1 MCRTFGITGITTELD
16 TGEDSAGCPLFY
28 FHILNKRKLLF
39 SLNGF
44 YRWSVAFLE
53 KTGYPDGEVNSMN
66 KERLGTF
73 IAENRKAFGMTQK
86 DLAETLHITDKAVSK
101 WERGLSYPD
110 VTLLEPLAAAFS
122 LSVEELVA
130 CRKRETEEREE
141 EPVRALLDISRDNL
155 KRERRRGG
163 RRSVVLGVLLI
174 TALMALALLY
184 ADTFVSEQR
193 EDAIILKETV
203 NGENYLYVEEEGHL
217 LKLKCGDGIDF
228 DGLTL
233 QNDFREPNVFRIDC
247 RWNKRTY
254 VGTVRSCEVTDR
266 IVLGLADMVGSMMGL
281 DTIAETGDQLFG
293 YDCVFFEYINAYPN
307 PNGNGELY
315 SFRFWSCD
323 PETWEKEKLLLTV
336 DDCFGVA
343 QTDYDHDGVT
353 ELAVRTRWAEK
364 PYTVYDMVDGKV
376 TETWPDTVDPELT
389 SLLRTDYERQK
400 DLEQGIR

>member
-184 ADTFVSEQR
+184 ADTLQVVS
-193 EDAIILKETV
+193 A
-203 NGENYLYVEEEGHL
+203 GASA
-217 LKLKCGDGIDF
+217 
-228 DGLTL
+228 
-233 QNDFREPNVFRIDC
+233 RI
-247 RWNKRTY
+247 
-254 VGTVRSCEVTDR
+254 
-266 IVLGLADMVGSMMGL
+266 
-281 DTIAETGDQLFG
+281 
-293 YDCVFFEYINAYPN
+293 
-307 PNGNGELY
+307 
-315 SFRFWSCD
+315 
-323 PETWEKEKLLLTV
+323 
-336 DDCFGVA
+336 
-343 QTDYDHDGVT
+343 
-353 ELAVRTRWAEK
+353 
-364 PYTVYDMVDGKV
+364 
-376 TETWPDTVDPELT
+376 
-389 SLLRTDYERQK
+389 
-400 DLEQGIR
+400 